1 VTTLTKAEIDDLDP
15 YSFLAVLGKNVVRPG
30 GHVSTEQLFELAR
43 IGPEHRVLEVG
54 CGTGATAIELVQRFG
69 CHVTAMD
76 RSALMLEKAKEL
88 VDEAG
93 LEDRI
98 TLDQADMLNM
108 PYENDAFDVVVIE
121 AVTMFT
127 PRLLSVRECV
137 RVLKPGGQLLDQEFV
152 WRHTP
157 DARAL
162 EILRQPK
169 MCPRI
174 DFDDVADWKRL
185 FENAGLTEVE
195 AVTGP
200 FALMHPRVFVKD
212 EGWPNTLR
220 ILGKA
225 FSRPAYTSKLVW
237 LLGNII
243 RIMPK
248 LGYIVVSARKAAPA
262 TS

>member
-1 VTTLTKAEIDDLDP
+1 MTELTKAEIDDLDP
-15 YSFLAVLGKNVVRPG
+15 YRFLAVLGKNVVRPG
-30 GHVSTEQLFELAR
+30 GHVSTEQLFDLAQ
-43 IGPEHRVLEVG
+43 IKPDDHVLEVG
-54 CGTGATAIELVQRFG
+54 CGTCATAIELVQRFG
-69 CHVTAMD
+69 CRVTAMD
-76 RSALMLEKAKEL
+76 RSALMLEKAAEL
-88 VDEAG
+88 VEEAG
-93 LEDRI
+93 VADRI
-98 TLDQADMLNM
+98 TLDQADMLKM
-108 PYENDAFDVVVIE
+108 QYEDDTFDVVVIE

-127 PRLLSVRECV
+127 PRLLAVRECV

-152 WRHTP
+152 WRTTP

-185 FENAGLTEVE
+185 FEQAGLGDVE

-212 EGWPNTLR
+212 EGWRNTFH
-220 ILGKA
+220 ILGRA
-225 FSRPAYTSKLVW
+225 FSRPAYLSKLVW
-237 LLGNII
+237 LLGNIV

-248 LGYIVVSARKAAPA
+248 LGYIVVSARKPAPA
-262 TS
+262 TG